1 MVLFACFITCFE
13 CMLSFGLFWFYFL
26 ACLLCTN
33 MPRPTAIKFLYFK
46 TLLDNKSLLTE
57 NALCGFMLFSGA
69 QYNLDNLK
77 EDFLVLITR
86 LPPVAGADVAFCDT

>member
-13 CMLSFGLFWFYFL
+13 WVNSGSIYLL

-33 MPRPTAIKFLYFK
+33 RPRPTANTFLCFK

-69 QYNLDNLK
+69 QYNVDIAISRVRF
-77 EDFLVLITR
+77 FLYYL
-86 LPPVAGADVAFCDT
+86 